1 MPQIKEPVSNKFNK
15 IELKIQEIIFSS
27 KSWIF
32 YLNFCQNSRNLIFIL
47 NFHRFF
53 YTSPF
58 IWYISI
64 HHVKYLD
71 KPIKCLEMR
80 AKIKSVWKIFLCIFR
95 CIFTYMWKSD
105 VFHIPQF
112 WRKRFFGYFKSLFIK
127 CPTHINILPQIL
139 YQKCMIIAIW

>member
-53 YTSPF
+53 LYKSF
-58 IWYISI
+58 YLVHFHSSCKISGQT
-64 HHVKYLD
+64 D
-71 KPIKCLEMR
+71 KMPRNESKN
-80 AKIKSVWKIFLCIFR
+80 KSVWKIFLCIFR
-95 CIFTYMWKSD
+95 CIFRWNFLYMIYVKYIIYDTSKS
-105 VFHIPQF
+105 VKWSHRSFE
-112 WRKRFFGYFKSLFIK
+112 
-127 CPTHINILPQIL
+127 INGEKLSQMP
-139 YQKCMIIAIW
+139 KTCF

>member
-1 MPQIKEPVSNKFNK
+1 MKIQRQISIIFWTDFIFALITRHFIGLSRYFRLWKVMPQIKEPVSNKFNK

-105 VFHIPQF
+105 VFPH
-112 WRKRFFGYFKSLFIK
+112 
-127 CPTHINILPQIL
+127 T
-139 YQKCMIIAIW
+139 